1 MKRLIIDC
9 GQKHSLQLSG
19 LFSGLVLLTR
29 WFICGVCYSD
39 AHIYR
44 TDPIRSVLVCAAV
57 KLKLRELVC
66 IIIIIL
72 HVCWKGLLVGLIT
85 PPVYDSKQQ
94 LKIRLYTDN
103 TYCTFPLML
112 SWMHN
117 VIESVRGSEQQAVD
131 SDLSETR
138 GRDKIE
144 LPAFSVVTSRGRL
157 YWLFLVPSNR
167 CRCRW
172 ARSQSDHTPP
182 PPKKNNM
189 ALVKKW
195 RVQNG
200 RSQVTVGCH
209 LLTSPLTVSSS
220 SHTRSHLPLTM
231 I

>member
-44 TDPIRSVLVCAAV
+44 TDPIRSVLICAAV

-172 ARSQSDHTPP
+172 ARSQSDHLLDSICGTSFFLSILELVFFFVFVMII
-182 PPKKNNM
+182 KHFTAQNFCCFLW
-189 ALVKKW
+189 ALWISLNK
-195 RVQNG
+195 
-200 RSQVTVGCH
+200 
-209 LLTSPLTVSSS
+209 
-220 SHTRSHLPLTM
+220 
-231 I
+231 